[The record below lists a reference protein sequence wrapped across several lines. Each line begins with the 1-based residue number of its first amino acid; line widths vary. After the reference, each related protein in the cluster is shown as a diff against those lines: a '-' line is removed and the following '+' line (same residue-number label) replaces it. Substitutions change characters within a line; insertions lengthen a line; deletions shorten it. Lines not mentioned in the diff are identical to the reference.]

1 MAQRYTLTRTAP
13 KRASSGT
20 AQARQ
25 RTYTLKAQGH
35 GTAKI
40 RVSST
45 GSRVDRP
52 VAVNYSLDTTEWKPG
67 EEGTGPLL
75 VRFLTRV
82 VTEQPKGRRNSVSA
96 NEDAKDTL
104 KMLEEVY
111 GGDCSIER
119 AWGCEQVALTPGTF
133 SYMNSRFADARAATK
148 EERRN
153 LPFGSEILTVPITKP
168 GKKTAATGASKK
180 KKKKASTTPKR
191 FVKYSGGVDAT
202 APTGSR
208 RRSDQN
214 ASVATPKG
222 SRWSWVSR
230 ADKVNTTI
238 EVTLEEERRRRMRE
252 GGKNQPYYAVI
263 EVTADQTKPVGG
275 TKKKTRSLSQTQA
288 RMAGGSALQLLGRA
302 LYDAAEGGRN
312 EVILPDSPVTLEVAG
327 PTRTGNN
334 LTNAEAV
341 NHYFTQ
347 NIEGLLGS
355 ETFCNRFGNEV
366 KGERSCLI
374 RTITPDGTRKL
385 VEVVRQAV
393 ENERE
398 EAREFPDANLDNH
411 ATRPHTAPRRYE
423 GKAYQGNPVYAWP
436 GETGVFDVYGEES
449 VLRTPTET
457 VTTDEEVI
465 DKVFPK
471 KKKKETPR
479 QKSAIEKKLKAAERR
494 IQGQAERKRMQIRD
508 ARKAIDA
515 AAKSKSARCK
525 VIAREKGILVTKC
538 EGDNNRLVARN
549 PQGKRVGFIDLEP
562 YGNPEENV
570 YYVALSDTD
579 ESVRG
584 QKIGTALYE
593 AAVEDLCK
601 RGKKLASGTSRS
613 RYSENLW
620 RKQVRKGRAVC
631 RNNVIKDIEGA
642 RQTIKNNPDIID
654 ELIDKYLEE
663 RPHLFPTERDGR
675 GSYYGIPWSHTVD
688 EYDKDMRNAKSER
701 ERQKIQERFESLD
714 KHLPE
719 SKEGGWDCRQYRTK
733 KELCKSKVIDLGK
746 LPQKRHKC
754 PPGYRKH
761 TAKNGR
767 VSCRKR
773 RSA

>member
-133 SYMNSRFADARAATK
+133 SYMNSRLADARAATK
-148 EERRN
+148 EERRK

-168 GKKTAATGASKK
+168 GKKTAATSASKK
-180 KKKKASTTPKR
+180 TKKKASTTPKR
-191 FVKYSGGVDAT
+191 FIKYSGSVDAT
-202 APTGSR
+202 APAGTS
-208 RRSDQN
+208 RRSDQDRLDREEN
-214 ASVATPKG
+214 IG

-230 ADKVNTTI
+230 ARGEKGDTAI
-238 EVTLEEERRRRMRE
+238 SVTLEEPPKQRGPGRRAD
-252 GGKNQPYYAVI
+252 YYAVI
-263 EVTADQTKPVGG
+263 KVKGAPG
-275 TKKKTRSLSQTQA
+275 SLRRNTPRLSGPQA
-288 RMAGGSALQLLGRA
+288 RVAGRQAVQLLARA
-302 LYDAAEGGRN
+302 LYDEGLQERGRKN
-312 EVILPDSPVTLEVAG
+312 IPLEVEVF
-327 PTRTGNN
+327 NN
-334 LTNAEAV
+334 RSGTARKNAEAV
-341 NHYFTQ
+341 EAHVNATLAQ
-347 NIEGLLGS
+347 ELGRETRCEVGGDTSEGVP
-355 ETFCNRFGNEV
+355 TCVVR
-366 KGERSCLI
+366 R
-374 RTITPDGTRKL
+374 ITPKG
-385 VEVVRQAV
+385 VRQLALLAKQTA
-393 ENERE
+393 NQDRNN
-398 EAREFPDANLDNH
+398 AGNADAPD
-411 ATRPHTAPRRYE
+411 TALRRYE
-423 GKAYQGNPVYAWP
+423 GKAYQGKPVYAWP
-436 GETGVFDVYGEES
+436 GEIGVFDVYGEES

-471 KKKKETPR
+471 KKKKQKQKKKETPR

-642 RQTIKNNPDIID
+642 RQTIKNSPDIID

-733 KELCKSKVIDLGK
+733 KELCTSKVIDLGK